1 MRILYGLKGHL
12 QIGMT
17 ITRNMQGN
25 PSEISNLDEILS
37 ESLTV
42 PVTEPQKSSKSKS
55 IAGIPPLPCKK
66 PGEKVD
72 QELAFRWLADLN
84 EDQAKQ
90 ILIYVYRLQPVI
102 NKEPKYI
109 EKYEGE
115 ETTSFSFNYLKTAH
129 GGGMYEVSV
138 NELGSGTR
146 LFRFQIAID
155 SSIYPAIIS
164 IKEIDTN
171 SAKNER
177 FIADKIRKGEW
188 KYENGNLIEVE
199 KGKEQMTTQPPV
211 DHVAIIDSAF
221 KSVRET
227 MSMMKPEKVAPSNDL
242 GMIITMM
249 NNQME
254 SQRQNSDNMMK
265 QMQANSDNQMK
276 MFLAMMDKSNKP
288 VEVPKAD
295 DTLIKFMMEEVKA
308 TKEQTTKLI
317 ETMVAQK
324 PTIDP
329 MKQIL
334 QTMEVMREL
343 KSGLGGDNEERE
355 KDWKEKLGDMALE
368 NAPTL
373 LAMISG
379 GLGAQRAGLP
389 PEIGIANVSASANGP
404 VGYNAS
410 NPVPQP
416 RPMPSQPIAT
426 PQSEIDQLLA
436 NPTTMLII
444 SQKINEGV
452 RGWEFGGMLTD
463 MFGRPSYNQI
473 ANVGIDELFA
483 AIKRNVNLRNA
494 ISTFSDEKLKIWV
507 TEFVNMDTELEKQ
520 DVIEEKE
527 LVN

>member
-55 IAGIPPLPCKK
+55 IAGIPALPCKK

-146 LFRFQIAID
+146 LFRFQITID
-155 SSIYPAIIS
+155 SSIFPAIIS

-171 SAKNER
+171 STKNER

-242 GMIITMM
+242 GMIITLM

-254 SQRQNSDNMMK
+254 SQRLAADNMIK
-265 QMQANSDNQMK
+265 QMQANADNQMK
-276 MFLAMMDKSNKP
+276 MMLALMEKSKP
-288 VEVPKAD
+288 IEPVKD
-295 DTLIKFMMEEVKA
+295 NTMITFIMEELKA
-308 TKEQTTKLI
+308 TKQQTTELI
-317 ETMVAQK
+317 GKMLESK
-324 PTIDP
+324 PTVDP
-329 MKQIL
+329 MKQIMT
-334 QTMEVMREL
+334 TMEVMREL

-379 GLGAQRAGLP
+379 GLGAQRQGLP
-389 PEIGIANVSASANGP
+389 PEIGIANATASVNGP

-410 NPVPQP
+410 NPVPQS

-473 ANVGIDELFA
+473 ANVGVDELFA